1 LTTIVGGYNIIRF
14 EAEATMWNIDNDGR
28 PTEKLTATNF
38 YEIEVGEVPEYFF
51 IPPEKTHLH
60 VGEIRG
66 MMRERPD
73 D

>member
-1 LTTIVGGYNIIRF
+1 
-14 EAEATMWNIDNDGR
+14 MWNIDNDGR
-28 PTEKLTATNF
+28 PTEKLIATNF